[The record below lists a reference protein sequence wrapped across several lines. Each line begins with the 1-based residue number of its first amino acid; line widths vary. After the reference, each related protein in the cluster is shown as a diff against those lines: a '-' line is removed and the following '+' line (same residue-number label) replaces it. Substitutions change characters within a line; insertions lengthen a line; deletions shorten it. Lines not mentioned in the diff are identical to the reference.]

1 MLVSLIT
8 AAALAAASAHGVQ
21 PVAEPSTGETRWQL
35 QVESRDLDLEREAD
49 AREMVVRLRR
59 ASIKVCAKQVPME
72 VSRDYH
78 GCRRATLGLAV
89 ERLNAPLV
97 SRALAAGA

>member
-8 AAALAAASAHGVQ
+8 AAAVAASAHGLQ
-21 PVAEPSTGETRWQL
+21 PVAEPATGETRWQL
-35 QVESRDLDLEREAD
+35 RVDSRDLDLRREAD

-59 ASIKVCAKQVPME
+59 ASIKVCAKQAPIE

-78 GCRRATLGLAV
+78 GCRRATLDLAV
-89 ERLNAPLV
+89 QRLNEPLV
-97 SRALAAGA
+97 SRALAEGA